1 MRNDRRPRS
10 GVCARPAS
18 SDFGVAR
25 IDRRPVRIARPRAG
39 ALALGHQRRNLGAA
53 FEARIQQ
60 SLRLE
65 PRQRGAIVVEM
76 LALPPHRL
84 LPCDAEPGEILEDR
98 LLVFRPAAGL
108 VDVLDAQQ
116 QAPARRPRHVEIQ
129 QRGQRMADM
138 QIAVRGRRKAENGCR
153 HAPFFG
159 IPGAN
164 DKPRKNLQ
172 DGPQTIRWPMKY
184 SRNDAKAYARTHLS
198 GIWAAAQTPFKPDLS
213 IDEAGLRRNLRHWV
227 DDLGVDGVFV
237 SGKQGEFFSMSL
249 AERKRTF
256 EIAVDEIG
264 GARTILSCSDQ
275 NLNTVIELAKHAQA
289 IGSDFIVVH
298 APVLHFL
305 SAQDETLM
313 AYYRAI
319 SEQVDIG
326 IALWSHPDSG
336 YLMSPELCARVA
348 ELPNVV
354 AIKYSVPR
362 EMYVKL
368 TRLAGDKLIVSTA
381 SEDEWFD
388 NIVELD
394 WRLYLCSSPPYVYQ
408 TAIDRRM
415 RDYTDL
421 AFKGDIARARAVRD
435 SLDPVREAFK
445 RTRPAEKFHAH
456 SKYWQELLGQAGG
469 AVRAPLLEL
478 TEAEKDATRRAF
490 ESCGLKVPN
499 VRSSAA

>member
-1 MRNDRRPRS
+1 MN
-10 GVCARPAS
+10 
-18 SDFGVAR
+18 
-25 IDRRPVRIARPRAG
+25 
-39 ALALGHQRRNLGAA
+39 
-53 FEARIQQ
+53 
-60 SLRLE
+60 
-65 PRQRGAIVVEM
+65 
-76 LALPPHRL
+76 
-84 LPCDAEPGEILEDR
+84 
-98 LLVFRPAAGL
+98 
-108 VDVLDAQQ
+108 
-116 QAPARRPRHVEIQ
+116 
-129 QRGQRMADM
+129 
-138 QIAVRGRRKAENGCR
+138 
-153 HAPFFG
+153 
-159 IPGAN
+159 
-164 DKPRKNLQ
+164 
-172 DGPQTIRWPMKY
+172 Y

-198 GIWAAAQTPFKPDLS
+198 GIWAAAQTPFNPDLS

-275 NLNTVIELAKHAQA
+275 NLDTVIELAKHAQA

-313 AYYRAI
+313 AYYRAV

-348 ELPNVV
+348 DLPNVV

-388 NIVELD
+388 NIVELG

-408 TAIDRRM
+408 TAVDRRM

-421 AFKGDIARARAVRD
+421 AFKGEIARAKAMRD
-435 SLDPVREAFK
+435 SLDPVREAFR
-445 RTRPAEKFHAH
+445 RTRPPEKFHAH

-469 AVRAPLLEL
+469 AVRRPLLEL
-478 TEAEKDATRRAF
+478 TDAEKDATRRAF
-490 ESCGLKVPN
+490 ESCGLKLPS

>member
-1 MRNDRRPRS
+1 MN
-10 GVCARPAS
+10 
-18 SDFGVAR
+18 
-25 IDRRPVRIARPRAG
+25 
-39 ALALGHQRRNLGAA
+39 
-53 FEARIQQ
+53 
-60 SLRLE
+60 
-65 PRQRGAIVVEM
+65 
-76 LALPPHRL
+76 
-84 LPCDAEPGEILEDR
+84 
-98 LLVFRPAAGL
+98 
-108 VDVLDAQQ
+108 
-116 QAPARRPRHVEIQ
+116 
-129 QRGQRMADM
+129 
-138 QIAVRGRRKAENGCR
+138 
-153 HAPFFG
+153 
-159 IPGAN
+159 
-164 DKPRKNLQ
+164 
-172 DGPQTIRWPMKY
+172 Y

-198 GIWAAAQTPFKPDLS
+198 GIWAAAQTPFNPDLS

-275 NLNTVIELAKHAQA
+275 NLGTVIELAKHAQA

-313 AYYRAI
+313 AYYRAV

-348 ELPNVV
+348 GLPNVV

-368 TRLAGDKLIVSTA
+368 TRLVGDKLIVSTA

-388 NIVELD
+388 NIVELG
-394 WRLYLCSSPPYVYQ
+394 WRLYLCSSPPYLFQ
-408 TAIDRRM
+408 TKVDRRM

-421 AFKGDIARARAVRD
+421 AFAGEVAKAKVIRD
-435 SLDPVREAFK
+435 SLNPVREAFR
-445 RTRPAEKFHAH
+445 RTRPAEKPPSH
-456 SKYWQELLGQAGG
+456 SKYWQELMGQVGG
-469 AVRAPLLEL
+469 HVRPPMLEL
-478 TEAEKDATRRAF
+478 TAAEKETIRNAF
-490 ESCGLKVPN
+490 ETCGLKIDGQLK
-499 VRSSAA
+499 SSAA